1 MINNDQELATTQER
15 IAYFQSLLA
24 QFRITASPEEFPYV
38 ASGYKAEIEKMQAE
52 VMQYLTRHVSETA
65 A

>member
-15 IAYFQSLLA
+15 IAYFQRLLA
-24 QFRITASPEEFPYV
+24 QMRVAARPEEFHAM
-38 ASGYKAEIEKMQAE
+38 ASGYKCEIEKMQAE
-52 VMQYLTRHVSETA
+52 VMEYLTRHVSETA

>member
-1 MINNDQELATTQER
+1 MISNDQELATTQER
-15 IAYFQSLLA
+15 IVYFQNLLA
-24 QFRITASPEEFPYV
+24 QFRITASPAEFPAL

-52 VMQYLTRHVSETA
+52 VMEYLTRHVSETA